1 MIYSRNTWIISEYR
15 MKTEL
20 LTHGSYKA
28 VREVSVIFRAFA
40 KKVKCLSS
48 AKSENSVNFH
58 FVHVIFAE
66 NGSVKNKAAAIIHR
80 LSHAAVVAEDFI
92 IKSV

>member
-1 MIYSRNTWIISEYR
+1 
-15 MKTEL
+15 MKTEN

-28 VREVSVIFRAFA
+28 VREVFCNISCFHKEGKGFIL
-40 KKVKCLSS
+40 CE
-48 AKSENSVNFH
+48 SENSANFH

-80 LSHAAVVAEDFI
+80 LSHAAVVAETSIYLLIVFI
-92 IKSV
+92 SL